1 MSQPPRATR
10 PDDVVGETTTSQTVL
25 ATDGPVDSAT
35 LMKGRRELII
45 RHGADT
51 YRLQDHRFQ
60 QADPHE
66 VDQRVRTPESHP
78 FPVKLPSQ
86 PILRGS

>member
-10 PDDVVGETTTSQTVL
+10 PDDIVGETTDIVPAHL
-25 ATDGPVDSAT
+25 ATDGPVDSVT

-51 YRLQDHRFQ
+51 YRLRIT
-60 QADPHE
+60 A
-66 VDQRVRTPESHP
+66 SN
-78 FPVKLPSQ
+78 KL
-86 PILRGS
+86 ILTK

>member
-10 PDDVVGETTTSQTVL
+10 PDDVVGETTDIMPS
-25 ATDGPVDSAT
+25 VDSTT

-51 YRLQDHRFQ
+51 YRLRIT
-60 QADPHE
+60 A
-66 VDQRVRTPESHP
+66 SN
-78 FPVKLPSQ
+78 KL
-86 PILRGS
+86 ILTK

>member
-10 PDDVVGETTTSQTVL
+10 PDDVVGETTDIAQT
-25 ATDGPVDSAT
+25 VDSAT

-51 YRLQDHRFQ
+51 YRLRIT
-60 QADPHE
+60 A
-66 VDQRVRTPESHP
+66 SN
-78 FPVKLPSQ
+78 KL
-86 PILRGS
+86 ILTK

>member
-10 PDDVVGETTTSQTVL
+10 PDDVVGETTDIALS
-25 ATDGPVDSAT
+25 VDSTT

-51 YRLQDHRFQ
+51 YRLRIT
-60 QADPHE
+60 A
-66 VDQRVRTPESHP
+66 SN
-78 FPVKLPSQ
+78 KL
-86 PILRGS
+86 ILTK

>member
-10 PDDVVGETTTSQTVL
+10 PNDVVGETTDIALS
-25 ATDGPVDSAT
+25 VDSTT

-51 YRLQDHRFQ
+51 YRLRIT
-60 QADPHE
+60 A
-66 VDQRVRTPESHP
+66 SN
-78 FPVKLPSQ
+78 KL
-86 PILRGS
+86 ILTK